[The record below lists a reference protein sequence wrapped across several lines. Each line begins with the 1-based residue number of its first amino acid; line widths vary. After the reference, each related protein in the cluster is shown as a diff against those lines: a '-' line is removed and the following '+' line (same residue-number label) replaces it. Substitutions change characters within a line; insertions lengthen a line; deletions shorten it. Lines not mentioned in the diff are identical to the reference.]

1 MQVVRAF
8 EAQLVA
14 IRLELR
20 GYQVVCLSELIVLL
34 SAFCVSFCTFV
45 LVKQVKLYTFLCV
58 LLHIA
63 HRHVRLSCTFVRVK
77 TSNASKLSICLSALC
92 TSPTDSVLLYQ

>member
-20 GYQVVCLSELIVLL
+20 GFQVVSLSELIVLL
-34 SAFCVSFCTFV
+34 SAFCVSICTFV
-45 LVKQVKLYTFLCV
+45 LVKQVKLYTLCV

-63 HRHVRLSCTFVRVK
+63 HRHVRLFCTFVLVK
-77 TSNASKLSICLSALC
+77 QVN
-92 TSPTDSVLLYQ
+92 

>member
-1 MQVVRAF
+1 VQVVRAF

-20 GYQVVCLSELIVLL
+20 SYEVVCLSKLIVLL
-34 SAFCVSFCTFV
+34 STFCVSICTFV

-63 HRHVRLSCTFVRVK
+63 HRHVRLFLYFCTSKATFVLVTQVK
-77 TSNASKLSICLSALC
+77 
-92 TSPTDSVLLYQ
+92 